1 VSGVLELERLL
12 VRLVGDGSSYTRM
25 MSNAVAQS
33 ESAAKIIGAQMTKIG
48 HSMRRTGYWVTAGL
62 TLPIVGVGAA
72 ALKMAADAETARVQ
86 LETMLGRDQGRA
98 MLSTLREFA
107 KVTPFQFPQVRD
119 AAKTLLAFGFAED
132 EVMDKMKLLG
142 DVSSATGKDFREL
155 AVIFGQIKGMGR
167 LQGQDFL
174 QLVNAGFPVQE
185 IAKTMGVSME
195 KLKKKMEE
203 GDVSYQVV
211 EDTFRRLTSEGGK
224 FANMME
230 TMSKTTAGQ
239 FSNMMDSIT
248 ELGIQIGG
256 VLMPYANKLIAWVQ
270 RAVQWFSALDPGIQ
284 ENIMI
289 IAGLAAAIGP
299 LLIVFGTLISSIGAV
314 VGAFGAIGLATTMD
328 IAAIAIFVASI
339 IGLAVE
345 IDYLTKN
352 AYGARDALESMGA
365 AAEAYPIGIGD
376 RFKILGLEIERV
388 FLTISSVIQDSMWAA
403 VEGATKAVK
412 WFADGPAGD
421 ALYALTGKEVSMPMR
436 GALED
441 VQRARGE
448 ERAINDAMVAG
459 VDSEIGGLLIGD
471 GLGKAREEALAG
483 IRVQAGSILDSIE
496 GAGGASDADLGTSA
510 LGLSE
515 KDLEALTKEAEAI
528 TKQTRTPSEIFEEET
543 AKLDQLL
550 NQGLIS
556 IETYNRAYADATKE
570 MNNSA
575 NRLYE
580 ESPLGKLAAESKQAM
595 DAMKMDADSLTK
607 ELMTPMEKMQGEMNK
622 LDTLRRAG
630 LISEETY
637 QRGLID
643 IQKDAMSSL
652 EREGGLGEG
661 AKEPQQTDFR
671 QVATNRIS
679 IAGMTGFTAAKKQ
692 EVEARGVETRLDKLI
707 HIQQRQQ
714 SFALGY

>member
-1 VSGVLELERLL
+1 MSGVLELERLL
-12 VRLVGDGSSYTRM
+12 VRLVGDGSSYTKM
-25 MSNAVAQS
+25 LNNAVSQS
-33 ESAAKIIGAQMTKIG
+33 ESAAKTIGAQMTKIG
-48 HSMRRTGYWVTAGL
+48 HSMKSTGYWVTAGL
-62 TLPIVGVGAA
+62 TLPIVGVGTA

-86 LETMLGRDQGRA
+86 FETMLGQDKGRA
-98 MLSTLREFA
+98 MLSTLQEFA

-119 AAKTLLAFGFAED
+119 AAKTLLAFGFTED
-132 EVMDKMKLLG
+132 ELMDKMKMLG
-142 DVSSATGKDFREL
+142 DVSAATGKDFREL
-155 AVIFGQIKGMGR
+155 AVIFGQMKGMGR

-185 IAKTMGVSME
+185 IAKTMGVSMSG
-195 KLKKKMEE
+195 LKKAMEE

-224 FANMME
+224 FSNMME
-230 TMSKTTAGQ
+230 IMSKTAAGQ

-248 ELGIQIGG
+248 LLGQRIGG
-256 VLMPYANKLIAWVQ
+256 ILMPYANKLIAWVQ
-270 RAVQWFSALDPGIQ
+270 QAVQWFSELNPGMQ

-314 VGAFGAIGLATTMD
+314 VGFLGAIGLGGGVAVITFTALAAAVGATALVVND
-328 IAAIAIFVASI
+328 
-339 IGLAVE
+339 
-345 IDYLTKN
+345 LTKN
-352 AYGARDALESMGA
+352 AYGAQDALESMGA

-388 FLTISSVIQDSMWAA
+388 FLTISGTIQDAMWAS
-403 VEGATKAVK
+403 VEGATKALK

-421 ALYALTGKEVSMPMR
+421 ALYALTGKEISLPMK

-441 VQRARGE
+441 IQKMRKESQALSSGM
-448 ERAINDAMVAG
+448 IAG

-471 GLGKAREEALAG
+471 GLGKKKGVPKDLSVPDVKDLG
-483 IRVQAGSILDSIE
+483 VP
-496 GAGGASDADLGTSA
+496 DADLGASVPG
-510 LGLSE
+510 LGE
-515 KDLEALTKEAEAI
+515 KELEALTAEAEAI
-528 TKQTRTPSEIFEEET
+528 TKQARTPSEIFGEET

-550 NQGLIS
+550 SQGLIS
-556 IETYNRAYADATKE
+556 IETYNRAYSDATKE
-570 MNNSA
+570 MNDSA

-580 ESPLGKLAAESKQAM
+580 ESPLGKLSAESKQAM
-595 DAMKMDADSLTK
+595 DAMKTDADSLTK

-622 LDTLRRAG
+622 LDMLKRAG

-637 QRGLID
+637 QRGLAD
-643 IQKDAMSSL
+643 IQKNAMSSL
-652 EREGGLGEG
+652 GEKGGLE

-707 HIQQRQQ
+707 NIQQRQQ
-714 SFALGY
+714 GFALGY